1 MGHFALNTIGIAGI
15 EKDVDIFI
23 DDNKYKKDVS
33 LPFDTKKILDS
44 ENIDTD
50 QELGIIFV
58 SPIHLRKVIA
68 YKGLERD
75 YYICTTGQVL
85 QGRYDGK

>member
-1 MGHFALNTIGIAGI
+1 M
-15 EKDVDIFI
+15 DIFI

-50 QELGIIFV
+50 QELGIILFV

-68 YKGLERD
+68 RTKDWKE
-75 YYICTTGQVL
+75 TTL
-85 QGRYDGK
+85 YMYDGTGTPRSL